1 MRRRLA
7 HLLRSRRV
15 RRWVVI
21 AGVGVVGVTFFLAAA
36 AATLARG
43 SPAWW
48 RTVRRDD
55 PATIETARR
64 VEDGLTRL
72 LTRGRPME
80 EGASPGAWR
89 SEPWSFRV
97 QATEANA
104 WLNVRLRPWLA
115 NQGEEIVWP
124 DEIREL
130 QVDFH
135 DGKVRLGASVLVG
148 DREQIVTATLDPAL
162 RAGSLFTPAEWVH
175 LGRLGVPA
183 TWVLEAAGPDAGGY
197 IPVRLRDLPET
208 EAMYRAFLGSAP
220 MFRNAVIKIGDG
232 RRVRILKITPD
243 DGSLIVRCQTEIQ

>member
-1 MRRRLA
+1 MRRRLG
-7 HLLRSRRV
+7 HILRSRRV
-15 RRWVVI
+15 RRWVI
-21 AGVGVVGVTFFLAAA
+21 GTGVGVVGATFLFAAA

-43 SPAWW
+43 APAWW
-48 RTVRRDD
+48 RTVSRDD
-55 PATIETARR
+55 PVTIETARR
-64 VEDGLTRL
+64 VEDNLTRL

-80 EGASPGAWR
+80 RAGNPGAWR

-97 QATEANA
+97 QASEANA

-115 NQGEEIVWP
+115 NRGEEVVWP
-124 DEIREL
+124 DELSEL

-135 DGKVRLGASVLVG
+135 EGKVRLGACLRVG
-148 DREQIVTATLDPAL
+148 DRDQIVSATLDPSL

-197 IPVRLRDLPET
+197 IPDRLRDLPET
-208 EAMYRAFLGSAP
+208 DAMYRAFLGTTP

-232 RRVRILKITPD
+232 RRVRILGITPD
-243 DGSLIVRCQTEIQ
+243 GGSLIVSCQTEVQ